1 MSIKT
6 EKPLLF
12 WFVFL
17 SLLSGALFLQ
27 SAFLPNGEKYSLIP
41 YLTWPPIVFFFLYHN
56 SLSSLGLLFFMSV
69 LSSIF
74 FSLSVPVLFILYLSC
89 YLIVFLIKS
98 FFLSQ
103 SPRLFFILVFTTSFC
118 FPYLV
123 DLAYDFSI
131 NDFSFSTSLFYFSKA
146 FATLILSFLI
156 FPLLKKHLQNRA

>member
-17 SLLSGALFLQ
+17 SLLSGALIVQ
-27 SAFLPNGEKYSLIP
+27 SAFLPNEENYSLIP
-41 YLTWPPIVFFFLYHN
+41 YLTWPPIVFFFLHYN
-56 SLSSLGLLFFMSV
+56 SLSSLGLMLFMSV

-74 FSLSVPVLFILYLSC
+74 FSLSVPVLFILYLVCFLS
-89 YLIVFLIKS
+89 VFLIKS
-98 FFLSQ
+98 FVLSQ
-103 SPRLFFILVFTTSFC
+103 SSRLFLTLVFIISFC

-131 NDFSFSTSLFYFSKA
+131 NDFSLSTSLFYCSRA
-146 FATLILSFLI
+146 FATLVLSFFLV
-156 FPLLKKHLQNRA
+156 PLLNKQLQNKD